1 MPIKYKWFGD
11 GNHNSDLLNN
21 MDQDLEQLLVAFV
34 EDLNRAVAETVKK
47 HESTVVDAYTQ
58 RGGKIDIQTIPAILS
73 STPHFIALINLLHSA
88 RAQLLADARQVLIE
102 KARSGEHVSEPRTM
116 SWLAKGAG
124 RAVKALA
131 LPETEESQKRLSV
144 CQGCSEW
151 TGKSCKICGC
161 FVKLKVKIPEEKCPL
176 GKW

>member
-1 MPIKYKWFGD
+1 MSIDP
-11 GNHNSDLLNN
+11 N
-21 MDQDLEQLLVAFV
+21 LEQSLVSFV
-34 EDLNRAVAETVKK
+34 EDLNRAIAEVVNKHGPEFVK
-47 HESTVVDAYTQ
+47 AYVQ
-58 RGGKIDIQTIPAILS
+58 SGGKIDIRTMPITLS
-73 STPHFIALINLLHSA
+73 STPHFSALMSLLQSA
-88 RAQLLADARQVLIE
+88 RAQILHDARRSLIE
-102 KARSGEHVSEPRTM
+102 KDKNGERVVEPRTL

-124 RAVKALA
+124 RAAKALA

-144 CQGCSEW
+144 CQGCPEW